1 MKYNGIMTALVTPID
16 DQGIVDAESLQN
28 LIQFQLNNNVSSL
41 LVLGGTGEYSALSNA
56 ERKRAIDITVQE
68 VNGKVPV
75 VAGIIAPGIG
85 DAIEFGLYAKAAGV
99 DAVMPVTPY
108 YVSPTQ
114 EGIMQYYQDLDKAL
128 DMPMFLYN
136 IPYKTGV
143 NMQPETVENLVEK
156 IPNIIGIKECSPNL
170 GQFIDLTRR
179 VGEKI
184 YVLSGE
190 EFLAMSEMVLGAHG
204 AVMASANLV
213 PDVWVKMW
221 EHLQKGA
228 VQEAVKLNTAY
239 YPLFK
244 AIFKEGNPGPLKAA
258 MNMNGLLVGA
268 VSTPLLRPTTET
280 VNELTK
286 VMKQLQLCH

>member
-16 DQGIVDAESLQN
+16 DRGIVDAESLQN
-28 LIQFQLNNNVSSL
+28 LIQFQLKNNVSSL

-56 ERKRAIDITVQE
+56 ERQRAIDITVQE

-85 DAIEFGLYAKAAGV
+85 DAIEFGLYAKCAGV
-99 DAVMPVTPY
+99 DAIMPVTPY

-114 EGIMQYYQDLDKAL
+114 EGIMKYYQDLDTAL

-136 IPYKTGV
+136 IPYKTAV
-143 NMQPETVENLVEK
+143 NLQPETVEYLVEK

-221 EHLQKGA
+221 EHLQKGS

-239 YPLFK
+239 YPLFR
-244 AIFKEGNPGPLKAA
+244 AIFKEGNPGPLKTA
-258 MNMNGLLVGA
+258 MNMTGLLVGN
-268 VSTPLLRPTTET
+268 VSTPLLHPSTET

-286 VMKQLQLCH
+286 VMKQLQLCN